1 MQSKHN
7 IVPPIQRYLTKPLL
21 PYLNIKCTFLTLV
34 HDNMVALLYFIYVYL
49 HHAISEHYQQRELG

>member
-1 MQSKHN
+1 MQSKHMYPQYKD
-7 IVPPIQRYLTKPLL
+7 ILTKPLL